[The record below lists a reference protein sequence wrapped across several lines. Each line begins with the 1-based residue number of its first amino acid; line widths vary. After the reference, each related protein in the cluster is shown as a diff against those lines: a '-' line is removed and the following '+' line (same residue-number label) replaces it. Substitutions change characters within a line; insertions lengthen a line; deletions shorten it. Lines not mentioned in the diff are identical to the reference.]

1 MEGTILALVPP
12 MLAIV
17 VSLITKEVNL
27 SLFLGLLSGTLIYTK
42 FNIFESTTTM
52 FDIMGEKVQ

>member
-17 VSLITKEVNL
+17 VSLIIKEVNL

>member
-1 MEGTILALVPP
+1 MEGTILALVSP